1 MITTLLIHV
10 FISTGCLLTGFLV
23 YDLAGSRLNRP
34 WLITLLTGLLTLA
47 VFSQALSLFTPV
59 NGISA
64 GITLIAIFLL
74 SIIRRKTLLPALRS
88 FATNWKK
95 PATWSVLL
103 ILSAWILI
111 LILNSGPVTMD
122 DTHSY
127 HIQMIKWANEYG
139 TVPGIANLHER
150 FGFNSS
156 WFTLVSFFLY
166 PAGPQEHFTAL
177 NGCLS
182 YWFLLYCLQQSF
194 SNKSASLNQIS
205 WFLLTALIVFCWPM
219 VRGSAT
225 NTNYDFIT
233 TVCVFVLF
241 VWSLEE
247 KQYPGFEWFFWP
259 LALFTIR
266 IINYPLLLL
275 SLWTFVQTLKERKW
289 KTIGVYSFFS
299 VLITGS
305 FIARNIILSGYPFYP
320 STAFDWFKVDW
331 KVDQAVISQLQ
342 DFIKYFNR
350 VNVMYMNLDET
361 RQLAFPAWTAKWFQ
375 YLFRYDKPVVI
386 AAVLGLLLTLVRWKK
401 FRQISSVSLRFF
413 CFVMTCQLISW
424 FWIAPD
430 PRFAYGSL
438 LIFIFLLLKGAEPVY
453 QSLNNRLTTRLLMM
467 GAVTGLVLLSV
478 LKCREPEFRN
488 WIVPASLPKPPV
500 SIIQVGS
507 VRMNIPE
514 KILNN
519 WNPRCYNTP
528 LPCLYM
534 VDPRLECRGDR
545 IEDGFR
551 LAK

>member
-10 FISTGCLLTGFLV
+10 FISTGCLLTGLLV
-23 YDLAGSRLNRP
+23 YDLAGNRYNRP

-47 VFSQALSLFTPV
+47 VFSQILSLFTPV

-64 GITLIAIFLL
+64 GITILAIFLL
-74 SIIRRKTLLPALRS
+74 SFTRRKTLSPALRQLAAKWQKS
-88 FATNWKK
+88 SI
-95 PATWSVLL
+95 WSVLL
-103 ILSAWILI
+103 ALAAWMLI

-127 HIQMIKWANEYG
+127 HLQMIKWANEYG

-166 PAGPQEHFTAL
+166 PAGREEHFTAL

-182 YWFLLYCLQQSF
+182 AWFLLYCLQQSF
-194 SNKSASLNQIS
+194 SNKSTSLNKIS
-205 WFLLTALIVFCWPM
+205 WFLLTALIIFCWPM
-219 VRGSAT
+219 VRGNAT

-233 TVCVFVLF
+233 AVCVFVLF
-241 VWSLEE
+241 VWSMED
-247 KQYPGFEWFFWP
+247 KQAPGFEWFFWP
-259 LALFTIR
+259 LALFTVR

-275 SLWTFVQTLKERKW
+275 SLWTFIQTLKMRKW
-289 KTIGVYSFFS
+289 KTVVAYSLFS

-320 STAFDWFKVDW
+320 SSAFNWFNVDW

-350 VNVMYMNLDET
+350 VNVMFMNLDET
-361 RQLAFPAWTAKWFQ
+361 RQLAFPAWTIKWFQ
-375 YLFRYDKPVVI
+375 YLFRYDKPVVVL
-386 AAVLGLLLTLVRWKK
+386 AVAGFLLTVVRWKK
-401 FRQISSVSLRFF
+401 FKQVSSVSLRFLLL
-413 CFVMTCQLISW
+413 VMAFQLISW

-438 LIFIFLLLKGAEPVY
+438 LIFIFLLLKGVEPIY
-453 QSLNNRLTTRLLMM
+453 QSLTNRLPTRMLMM
-467 GAVTGLVLLSV
+467 GAAVALVLLSV
-478 LKCREPEFRN
+478 LKCRQPEFRN
-488 WIVPASLPKPPV
+488 WVVPARLPKPPV
-500 SIIQVGS
+500 SVIQVGP

-514 KILNN
+514 KILDN

-528 LPCLYM
+528 LPCLYT